1 MKKLLSITA
10 GLFAALTINAQ
21 CPQISCPSNIT
32 VNNDPGTCGAVVN
45 YTTPVGTNP
54 CGADSVVF
62 TNCGATG
69 RFGPTQG
76 QVNTAYSGTNL
87 DGKVTINTQ
96 GFQEWTVPLTGTYKI
111 VAKGAQG
118 GGSFPGFGASIT
130 GEVALT
136 QGAVLKIVVGQEG
149 HISSCEG
156 GGGGGSFVS
165 TLANVPLIV
174 AGGGGASNI
183 NQVDEKHGRITTGG
197 GITTTTAGGIYEGTP
212 GINGNGSTVAYTYL
226 TGAGGF
232 NTNGTTNLNA
242 GGQAFVNGAVGGAG
256 SRFGGFGCG
265 GSADLSGWCRMGGGG
280 GYSGGA
286 SGLMSGSFSAGGGGS
301 YNSGSNQTNL
311 SGVNSGHGSVVI
323 SWTGGTAV
331 TTQTS
336 GLPDG
341 GTFPVGVTTNWYKVE
356 DGLGN
361 KDSCSFTVTV
371 VDNESPS
378 ISCPNDTTICWGIY
392 NATIATSDNC
402 PNETVAQIAGP
413 TLGSSFDVGTYT
425 LEFVVT
431 DASGN
436 KDTCNYNVTVEVC
449 GGVNENNSKYGIS
462 VYPNPMKEY
471 VIIENKNIEGSYTI
485 EITNTLGAIVKT
497 VTSNSKRLEIAK
509 GEMSKGMYY
518 YSIKQNNQTLSS
530 GKLAVE

>member
-1 MKKLLSITA
+1 MKKLLSFTTVV
-10 GLFAALTINAQ
+10 LSALTINAQ

-45 YTTPVGTNP
+45 YNTPVGTNP
-54 CGADSVVF
+54 CG
-62 TNCGATG
+62 
-69 RFGPTQG
+69 
-76 QVNTAYSGTNL
+76 SGTQTFNYT
-87 DGKVTINTQ
+87 GSSQT
-96 GFQEWTVPLTGTYKI
+96 FTVPVGITKI
-111 VAKGAQG
+111 TIETWGAQG
-118 GGSFPGFGASIT
+118 EGGNGGLGGYVKGDLTVVPGQTLTVYVGGKNGYNGGGLGHAAVLRNGGGASDVRTGGTALANRVIVAGGGGGGGQTDVGNHQGGHGGGGSCGANYCGGGGAGGYGGAGSPGGLSGGSGNSSCHSGGAGGGGFNNGGFGSCNT
-130 GEVALT
+130 CYTSTCGQNGTL
-136 QGAVLKIVVGQEG
+136 GVGGNGDTWENG
-149 HISSCEG
+149 ICFNTYGGTSGGGGGYYGGGGSSVGNCGSG
-156 GGGGGSFVS
+156 GGGGGSS
-165 TLANVPLIV
+165 WSGTLTN
-174 AGGGGASNI
+174 
-183 NQVDEKHGRITTGG
+183 TTFTGG
-197 GITTTTAGGIYEGTP
+197 VKTN
-212 GINGNGSTVAYTYL
+212 NG
-226 TGAGGF
+226 
-232 NTNGTTNLNA
+232 
-242 GGQAFVNGAVGGAG
+242 Q
-256 SRFGGFGCG
+256 
-265 GSADLSGWCRMGGGG
+265 
-280 GYSGGA
+280 
-286 SGLMSGSFSAGGGGS
+286 
-301 YNSGSNQTNL
+301 
-311 SGVNSGHGSVVI
+311 VI
-323 SWTGGTAV
+323 FTWTGGPAT
-331 TTQTS
+331 TTQIS
-336 GLPDG
+336 GLASG
-341 GTFPVGVTTNWYKVE
+341 ATFPVGTTTNWYKVE

-371 VDNESPS
+371 VDNEAPS
-378 ISCPNDTTICWGIY
+378 ISCPSDTTICWGIY

-509 GEMSKGMYY
+509 GEMSKGLYY

>member
-10 GLFAALTINAQ
+10 GVLAALTISAQ

-32 VNNDPGTCGAVVN
+32 VNNAPGTCGAVVN
-45 YTTPVGTNP
+45 YTTPIGINP
-54 CGADSVVF
+54 CGADSAVYSYTGSMQTF
-62 TNCGATG
+62 TVPNGVTSVNLKVIGARGGNISNNYGNTLGGKGGQATGTLSVTPGQILHVYVGGAGATEG
-69 RFGPTQG
+69 
-76 QVNTAYSGTNL
+76 GT
-87 DGKVTINTQ
+87 G
-96 GFQEWTVPLTGTYKI
+96 GFN
-111 VAKGAQG
+111 G
-118 GGSFPGFGASIT
+118 GGVASVNYGA
-130 GEVALT
+130 
-136 QGAVLKIVVGQEG
+136 
-149 HISSCEG
+149 G
-156 GGGGGSFVS
+156 GGGASDVRIS
-165 TLANVPLIV
+165 PYALLNRVIV
-174 AGGGGASNI
+174 AGGGGGCTCGSCPVNGG
-183 NQVDEKHGRITTGG
+183 DGGGLTGG
-197 GITTTTAGGIYEGTP
+197 SGITSCGFNAGTGGSQVSGGNDACCYGLAQGAVTAG
-212 GINGNGSTVAYTYL
+212 
-226 TGAGGF
+226 F
-232 NTNGTTNLNA
+232 
-242 GGQAFVNGAVGGAG
+242 
-256 SRFGGFGCG
+256 GFGASPG
-265 GSADLSGWCRMGGGG
+265 DYHNAGGGG
-280 GYSGGA
+280 GWYGGGA
-286 SGLMSGSFSAGGGGS
+286 GAGHASAGGGSS
-301 YNSGSNQTNL
+301 YIGGVTGGTTTP
-311 SGVNSGHGSVVI
+311 GVNSNHGQVVI
-323 SWTGGTAV
+323 SWTGGPAT

-341 GTFPVGVTTNWYKVE
+341 GTFPVGLTTNWYKVE

-361 KDSCSFTVTV
+361 SDSCSFTVTV
-371 VDNESPS
+371 VDNEAPS

-497 VTSNSKRLEIAK
+497 ITSNSKRLEIAK
-509 GEMSKGMYY
+509 GEMSKGLYY
-518 YSIKQNNQTLSS
+518 YSIKQNDKTLSS
-530 GKLAVE
+530 GKLTVE

>member
-1 MKKLLSITA
+1 MKKLISITA
-10 GLFAALTINAQ
+10 GLFAALTISAQ

-45 YTTPVGTNP
+45 YATPVGTNP
-54 CGADSVVF
+54 CGSSTQTF
-62 TNCGATG
+62 NYTG
-69 RFGPTQG
+69 SMQTF
-76 QVNTAYSGTNL
+76 
-87 DGKVTINTQ
+87 
-96 GFQEWTVPLTGTYKI
+96 TVPAGITLLTIETW
-111 VAKGAQG
+111 GAQG
-118 GGSFPGFGASIT
+118 GTNTNDSINCIIGGKGGYSKGDLVVTPGQILNIYVGGKGHAGNVGGWNGGGVACSQTTTCAKGGGASDVRISPY
-130 GEVALT
+130 ALT
-136 QGAVLKIVVGQEG
+136 DRVIVG
-149 HISSCEG
+149 
-156 GGGGGSFVS
+156 
-165 TLANVPLIV
+165 
-174 AGGGGASNI
+174 AGGGGAEWSGCSGSAGN
-183 NQVDEKHGRITTGG
+183 GG
-197 GITTTTAGGIYEGTP
+197 GLIGADGAHPVTGPRDGKGGTQVAGGAAGLGGYNGTAGLFGIGGDAGTHP
-212 GINGNGSTVAYTYL
+212 
-226 TGAGGF
+226 AGH
-232 NTNGTTNLNA
+232 
-242 GGQAFVNGAVGGAG
+242 AG
-256 SRFGGFGCG
+256 S
-265 GSADLSGWCRMGGGG
+265 GGGG
-280 GYSGGA
+280 WY
-286 SGLMSGSFSAGGGGS
+286 GGGGS
-301 YNSGSNQTNL
+301 AEDGHAGGGSSYIGGVTNASTTAGLKSGN
-311 SGVNSGHGSVVI
+311 GEVII
-323 SWTGGTAV
+323 SWTGGPAT

-371 VDNESPS
+371 VDNEAPS
-378 ISCPNDTTICWGIY
+378 ISCPSDTTICWGIY

-497 VTSNSKRLEIAK
+497 VTSNLKRLEIAK

>member
-1 MKKLLSITA
+1 MKKLISITA
-10 GLFAALTINAQ
+10 GLFAALTISAQ

-54 CGADSVVF
+54 CG
-62 TNCGATG
+62 
-69 RFGPTQG
+69 
-76 QVNTAYSGTNL
+76 SGTQTFNYT
-87 DGKVTINTQ
+87 GNIVN
-96 GFQEWTVPLTGTYKI
+96 FTVPAGVTNITI
-111 VAKGAQG
+111 ETRGAQG
-118 GGSFPGFGASIT
+118 GSGGGKGARMIGDFTVTPGQI
-130 GEVALT
+130 L
-136 QGAVLKIVVGQEG
+136 QILVGQQG
-149 HISSCEG
+149 G
-156 GGGGGSFVS
+156 VAPNQVGNGGGGGSFVVS
-165 TLANVPLIV
+165 NNIPLCI
-174 AGGGGASNI
+174 AGGGG
-183 NQVDEKHGRITTGG
+183 G
-197 GITTTTAGGIYEGTP
+197 TAH
-212 GINGNGSTVAYTYL
+212 NSSNGSYQLIGGTTSQNGQVGQYSGG
-226 TGAGGF
+226 GAGG
-232 NTNGTTNLNA
+232 TGGSGGGESYTPGAIPNG
-242 GGQAFVNGAVGGAG
+242 GGGGGFSGDGGSSGAANGGKSFQNGGAG
-256 SRFGGFGCG
+256 GSSTGGFGGGG
-265 GSADLSGWCRMGGGG
+265 GSNLFIYGCGSSPHGGSGGG
-280 GYSGGA
+280 GYSGGGA
-286 SGLMSGSFSAGGGGS
+286 GGANCNGAGGGGGS
-301 YNSGSNQTNL
+301 FNSGTNQSNTPAFQ
-311 SGVNSGHGSVVI
+311 SGDGQI
-323 SWTGGTAV
+323 ILTWTGGPAT
-331 TTQTS
+331 TTQIS
-336 GLPDG
+336 GLASG
-341 GTFPVGVTTNWYKVE
+341 ATFPVGTTTNWYKVE

-371 VDNESPS
+371 VDNEAPS
-378 ISCPNDTTICWGIY
+378 ISCPSDTTICWGIY

-509 GEMSKGMYY
+509 GEMSKGLYY

>member
-10 GLFAALTINAQ
+10 GVLAAFTMSAQ

-45 YTTPVGTNP
+45 YATPVGTNP
-54 CGADSVVF
+54 CGAGADTFNYTGSVQTFVAPQ
-62 TNCGATG
+62 TGLYSLDVRGAKGGDITSYQVQTSGLGGRATG
-69 RFGPTQG
+69 DINLTVGQTIYIYVGGAGEDRLGNHPYPGCTVAAGGWNGGGETQSAGNSAPGGGASDIRVGG
-76 QVNTAYSGTNL
+76 QTLNDRVIVAGGAGGCGWQYSKGG
-87 DGKVTINTQ
+87 DG
-96 GFQEWTVPLTGTYKI
+96 GGLTGSNGTSLNNTGT
-111 VAKGAQG
+111 GAMGGTQLAG
-118 GGSFPGFGASIT
+118 GAFGSTSDCSCPGKTAGVLGVGGSGRGCSA
-130 GEVALT
+130 
-136 QGAVLKIVVGQEG
+136 
-149 HISSCEG
+149 G
-156 GGGGGSFVS
+156 GGGGG
-165 TLANVPLIV
+165 
-174 AGGGGASNI
+174 GGYYG
-183 NQVDEKHGRITTGG
+183 
-197 GITTTTAGGIYEGTP
+197 
-212 GINGNGSTVAYTYL
+212 
-226 TGAGGF
+226 
-232 NTNGTTNLNA
+232 
-242 GGQAFVNGAVGGAG
+242 
-256 SRFGGFGCG
+256 
-265 GSADLSGWCRMGGGG
+265 GGGG
-280 GYSGGA
+280 GYGDG
-286 SGLMSGSFSAGGGGS
+286 GGGGS
-301 YNSGSNQTNL
+301 SYIG
-311 SGVNSGHGSVVI
+311 GVLNGNTTAGYQNGNGEVII

-371 VDNESPS
+371 VDNEAPS

-497 VTSNSKRLEIAK
+497 VTSNSKRLEITK

>member
-1 MKKLLSITA
+1 MKKLLSITV
-10 GLFAALTINAQ
+10 GLFAALTISAQ

-32 VNNDPGTCGAVVN
+32 VNNNPGTCGAVVN
-45 YTTPVGTNP
+45 YTTPLGINP
-54 CGADSVVF
+54 CAIDSTVYSYTGSAQTFTVPQGVSSVKIKVWGAKGG
-62 TNCGATG
+62 GATPCS
-69 RFGPTQG
+69 GPNEDDGGLGGYAIGDLAVTPG
-76 QVNTAYSGTNL
+76 QVINIYVGGFPGLNTGN
-87 DGKVTINTQ
+87 
-96 GFQEWTVPLTGTYKI
+96 GFQAGGYN
-111 VAKGAQG
+111 G
-118 GGSFPGFGASIT
+118 GGSGGTYAAAGGGASD
-130 GEVALT
+130 VR
-136 QGAVLKIVVGQEG
+136 VGG
-149 HISSCEG
+149 N
-156 GGGGGSFVS
+156 
-165 TLANVPLIV
+165 TLNDRVIV
-174 AGGGGASNI
+174 AGGGGGGNAGCPN
-183 NQVDEKHGRITTGG
+183 HGEGGVGG
-197 GITTTTAGGIYEGTP
+197 GLSGGNGTP
-212 GINGNGSTVAYTYL
+212 GQNSWTPGGGGTQI
-226 TGAGGF
+226 AGG
-232 NTNGTTNLNA
+232 T
-242 GGQAFVNGAVGGAG
+242 AG
-256 SRFGGFGCG
+256 SSPGTAGALGIGGFTSG
-265 GSADLSGWCRMGGGG
+265 GDYHIAGGGG
-280 GYSGGA
+280 GYYGGGGA
-286 SGLMSGSFSAGGGGS
+286 YAAGGGGGSS
-301 YNSGSNQTNL
+301 YIGGVTNGSTTSGLQNGNGQ
-311 SGVNSGHGSVVI
+311 VVI
-323 SWTGGTAV
+323 VWIGAGAT

-371 VDNESPS
+371 VDNEAPS
-378 ISCPNDTTICWGIY
+378 ISCPSDTTICWGIY

-497 VTSNSKRLEIAK
+497 VTSNLKRLEITK
-509 GEMSKGMYY
+509 GEMSKGLYY
-518 YSIKQNNQTLSS
+518 YNIKQNNQTLSS